1 MVQKLDRGKRR
12 TKVIKSRNIFQHGD
26 DINRARVK
34 GGKEKKKKRGR
45 EPGIKKRM
53 ENKKKDEE
61 WEKIRIAW
69 RR

>member
-34 GGKEKKKKRGR
+34 GGKEKKKRER